1 MGWDRG
7 LLLSH
12 FYSIM
17 NEIIKIFL
25 AIFSLY
31 RLSGLI
37 SSEEGPYL
45 PFLYHD
51 PDQRGVF
58 EKIRYKLGAYDYV
71 YEYDE
76 EGRQQVKVAT
86 NLGRGLSCPLCVG
99 AYLAFPIALFLYFPR
114 KLKDI
119 PLVLLTWLGIW
130 GVQTFLEN
138 FTSDDAIKG
147 AILDVADSMEE

>member
-1 MGWDRG
+1 
-7 LLLSH
+7 
-12 FYSIM
+12 M

-25 AIFSLY
+25 TIFSIY
-31 RLSGLI
+31 RLAGLL

-45 PFLYHD
+45 PFLYKD
-51 PDQRGVF
+51 SDQRGIF
-58 EKIRYKLGAYDYV
+58 ERIRYKLGAYEYI

-99 AYLAFPIALFLYFPR
+99 AYLAFPIVLFLYFPK

-119 PLVLLTWLGIW
+119 PLLFLAWAGIW
-130 GVQTFLEN
+130 GAQTFLEN
-138 FTSDDAIKG
+138 LTSDDAIKG
-147 AILDVADSMEE
+147 AIEDVAETMEK

>member
-1 MGWDRG
+1 MPLFR
-7 LLLSH
+7 LS
-12 FYSIM
+12 YIM

-45 PFLYHD
+45 PFLYKD
-51 PDQRGVF
+51 LNQRGVF
-58 EKIRYKLGAYDYV
+58 ERIRYKLGAYDYV

-86 NLGRGLSCPLCVG
+86 NLGRGISCSLCVG
-99 AYLAFPIALFLYFPR
+99 AYLAVPIALFLYFPK
-114 KLKDI
+114 KLKNL
-119 PLVLLTWLGIW
+119 PLTILIWSGIW
-130 GVQTFLEN
+130 GAQTFLEN

-147 AILDVADSMEE
+147 AILDVADTMENKDEN